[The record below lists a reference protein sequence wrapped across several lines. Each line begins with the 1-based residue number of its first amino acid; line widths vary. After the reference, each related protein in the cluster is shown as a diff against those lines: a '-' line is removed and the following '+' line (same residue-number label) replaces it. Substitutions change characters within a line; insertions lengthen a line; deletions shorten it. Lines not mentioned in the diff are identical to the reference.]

1 MFAVRETWSKIMHTN
16 QARDTACLRTQ
27 LKIVGHSLMEE
38 EAENIL
44 TTIPGNKKSVES
56 SDNSSD
62 DNQFWAG
69 MNPEQT
75 MKLRCF

>member
-1 MFAVRETWSKIMHTN
+1 MHTN

-62 DNQFWAG
+62 DNQF
-69 MNPEQT
+69 
-75 MKLRCF
+75 